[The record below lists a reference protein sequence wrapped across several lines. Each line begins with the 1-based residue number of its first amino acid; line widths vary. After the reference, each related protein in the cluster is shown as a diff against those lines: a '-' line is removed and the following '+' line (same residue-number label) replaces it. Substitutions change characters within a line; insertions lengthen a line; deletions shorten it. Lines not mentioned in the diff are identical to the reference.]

1 MQNTSFTNPKLVKL
15 ARILIIIVIVWIVA
29 DFLGI
34 KPSRFM
40 QSKVGMRPVT
50 QPIGD
55 LGADEKA
62 NMEVFERV
70 SPSVNFITNKKL
82 QRDFFSFNIMEIPQ
96 GTGSGFLWD
105 NKGHIVTNFHVIYK
119 ADEIEVRMQNGKSYD
134 STIVGADPDHDLAV
148 LQIDASSLNVPP
160 VMIGNS
166 SDLRVG
172 QKVLAIGNPF
182 GLDSTLTT
190 GIISALGRT
199 IQSMTKRYIHDVIQT
214 DAAINPGNS
223 GGPLLDSFGRLI
235 GVNTAI
241 IGPSGT
247 YSGVGFAVPV
257 DTVNRVVT
265 KLINYGKVGRPGFG
279 ISLIPEHIMSRLGIE
294 GVGILEIYR
303 GSSAEEAGLRAVRS
317 LPDGRIEMGDIIIE
331 CDGSQVKKESDLI
344 RILDRHEV
352 GDEVDIVIIRSG
364 VKKSV
369 RIAIQSI
376 N

>member
-1 MQNTSFTNPKLVKL
+1 MQNSSFTNPKLVKL
-15 ARILIIIVIVWIVA
+15 VRILIIVVIVWIVA

-40 QSKVGMRPVT
+40 RPKIGMRPVT

-55 LGADEKA
+55 LGAEEKA

-70 SPSVNFITNKKL
+70 SPSVNYITNKRFR
-82 QRDFFSFNIMEIPQ
+82 RDFFSLNVMEIPQ

-105 NKGHIVTNFHVIYK
+105 NNGHVVTNFHVIYE
-119 ADEIEVRMQNGKSYD
+119 ADQIEVKLQDGKSYD
-134 STIVGADPDHDLAV
+134 ASIVGTDPDHDLAV
-148 LQIDASSLNVPP
+148 LQINAVNLNIPP

-199 IQSMTKRYIHDVIQT
+199 IQSMTNRYIHDVIQT

-235 GVNTAI
+235 GINTAI
-241 IGPSGT
+241 ISPSGT

-279 ISLIPEHIMSRLGIE
+279 ISLIPEHIMSRLGME
-294 GVGILEIYR
+294 GVGILEVYR
-303 GSSAEEAGLRAVRS
+303 GSSAEEAGLMAVRR

-331 CDGSQVKKESDLI
+331 CDGSQVKKSSDLI

-352 GDEVDIVIIRSG
+352 GDEVDIVIFRKG
-364 VKKSV
+364 VKNPI
-369 RIAIQSI
+369 RIAIQSV